1 MSRVLRILTDRY
13 GVFRTW
19 PSFVRVA
26 AWAFVWTLVISAV
39 LAPSLPRYTDRAHSP
54 DDPPSNVRYVGPIS
68 RSDFAGFL
76 PPEHDDDSFTVA
88 WIGGS
93 EVKLNTVSV
102 PGAVEN
108 RIDTVGGR
116 PLLIDSYNV
125 IAPRLIDML
134 RAVDTAIDHDA
145 DAIVM
150 ALNPAWVH
158 SEWSMRDWT
167 NLDVSNAGLLFE
179 RPATASWGALLTSPA
194 DVAWRISRALIPLVE
209 VQSRLNERADDESD
223 RLDLVE
229 TPDTPAPADTGD
241 PRLPTDPSTFWITQ
255 AYGPE
260 RVEDDDVRVR
270 TLMEGIGPGREEA
283 RFFIDAIVDRL
294 DDADVPVFMYTT
306 IFDPDSLAD
315 PAFDAAARDVEAFW
329 ASVAADVD
337 DPLIEIEPRSMSRD
351 FDSAGLFIDHVHMNN
366 AQPFG
371 EVLVERLCAQWTRTN
386 PNWSCT

>member
-1 MSRVLRILTDRY
+1 MSRVLRFLTDRY

-26 AWAFVWTLVISAV
+26 AWAVAWTLVISAV
-39 LAPSLPRYTDRAHSP
+39 LAPSLPRYTDRDHSP
-54 DDPPSNVRYVGPIS
+54 DNPPSNVRYVGPIS

-76 PPEHDDDSFTVA
+76 PPDHADGSFTVA

-93 EVKLNTVSV
+93 EVKLNQVSV

-150 ALNPAWVH
+150 ALNPAWVR

-167 NLDVSNAGLLFE
+167 NLDVSNTGLLFE
-179 RPATASWGALLTSPA
+179 RRATAAWGALLTSPA
-194 DVAWRISRALIPLVE
+194 DVAWRASRALVPLVE
-209 VQSRLNERADDESD
+209 VQSRLNERADDESAAF
-223 RLDLVE
+223 DLI
-229 TPDTPAPADTGD
+229 DDPAEPPAADTGD
-241 PRLPTDPSTFWITQ
+241 PRLPTEPSTFWITQ

-260 RVEDDDVRVR
+260 RVADDDVRVR
-270 TLMEGIGPGREEA
+270 TLMEGIGPSRDEA
-283 RFFIDAIVDRL
+283 RFFVDALIDRL
-294 DDADVPVFMYTT
+294 ADADVPVYLYTT
-306 IFDPDSLAD
+306 ILDPDSLAD
-315 PAFDAAARDVEAFW
+315 SEFDAAARDVEAFW
-329 ASVAADVD
+329 ASVADDVD
-337 DPLIEIEPRSMSRD
+337 DPLIEIQSRSLSRD
-351 FDSAGLFIDHVHMNN
+351 FDGAGLFIDHVHMND
-366 AQPFG
+366 AQPFA
-371 EVLVERLCAQWTRTN
+371 EVLVERLCAQWTRTD
-386 PNWSCT
+386 PNWSCS

>member
-1 MSRVLRILTDRY
+1 MSRVLRFLTDRY

-26 AWAFVWTLVISAV
+26 AWAVAWTLVISAV
-39 LAPSLPRYTDRAHSP
+39 LAPSLPRYTDRDHSP
-54 DDPPSNVRYVGPIS
+54 DNPPSNVRYVGPIS

-76 PPEHDDDSFTVA
+76 PPDHADGSFTVA

-93 EVKLNTVSV
+93 EVKLNQVSV

-150 ALNPAWVH
+150 ALNPAWVR

-167 NLDVSNAGLLFE
+167 NLDVSNTGLLFE
-179 RPATASWGALLTSPA
+179 RRATAAWGALLTSPA
-194 DVAWRISRALIPLVE
+194 DVAWRASRALIPLVE
-209 VQSRLNERADDESD
+209 VQSRLNERADDESEAF
-223 RLDLVE
+223 DLIDDPVE
-229 TPDTPAPADTGD
+229 PPAAATGD
-241 PRLPTDPSTFWITQ
+241 PRLPTEPSTFWITQ

-260 RVEDDDVRVR
+260 RVADDDVRVR
-270 TLMEGIGPGREEA
+270 TLIEGIGPSRDEA
-283 RFFIDAIVDRL
+283 RFFVDALIDRL
-294 DDADVPVFMYTT
+294 ADADVPVYLYTT

-315 PAFDAAARDVEAFW
+315 PEFDAAARDVEAFW
-329 ASVAADVD
+329 ASVADDVD
-337 DPLIEIEPRSMSRD
+337 DPLIEIQSRSLSRD
-351 FDSAGLFIDHVHMNN
+351 FDSAGLFIDHVHMND
-366 AQPFG
+366 AQPFAD
-371 EVLVERLCAQWTRTN
+371 VLVERLCAQWTRTD
-386 PNWSCT
+386 PNWSCS

>member
-1 MSRVLRILTDRY
+1 MSRVLRFLTDRY

-26 AWAFVWTLVISAV
+26 AWAVAWTLVISAV
-39 LAPSLPRYTDRAHSP
+39 LAPSLPRYTDRDHSP
-54 DDPPSNVRYVGPIS
+54 DNPPSNVRYVGPIS

-76 PPEHDDDSFTVA
+76 PPDHADGSFTVA

-93 EVKLNTVSV
+93 EVKLNQVSV

-150 ALNPAWVH
+150 ALNPAWVR

-167 NLDVSNAGLLFE
+167 NLDVSNTGLLFE
-179 RPATASWGALLTSPA
+179 RRATAAWGALLTSPA
-194 DVAWRISRALIPLVE
+194 DVAWRASRALIPLVE
-209 VQSRLNERADDESD
+209 VQSRLNERADDESEAF
-223 RLDLVE
+223 DLIDDPVE
-229 TPDTPAPADTGD
+229 PPAAATGD
-241 PRLPTDPSTFWITQ
+241 PRLPTEPSTFWITQ

-260 RVEDDDVRVR
+260 RVADDDVRVR
-270 TLMEGIGPGREEA
+270 PLIEGIGPSRDEA
-283 RFFIDAIVDRL
+283 RFFVDALIDRL
-294 DDADVPVFMYTT
+294 ADADVPVYLYTT

-315 PAFDAAARDVEAFW
+315 PEFDAAARDVEAFW
-329 ASVAADVD
+329 ASVADDVD
-337 DPLIEIEPRSMSRD
+337 DPLIEIQSRSLSRD
-351 FDSAGLFIDHVHMNN
+351 FDSAGLFIDHVHMND
-366 AQPFG
+366 AQPFA
-371 EVLVERLCAQWTRTN
+371 EVLVDRLCAQWTRTD
-386 PNWSCT
+386 PNWSCS

>member
-1 MSRVLRILTDRY
+1 MSRVLRFLTDRY

-26 AWAFVWTLVISAV
+26 AWAVAWTLVISAV
-39 LAPSLPRYTDRAHSP
+39 LAPSLPRYTDRDHSP
-54 DDPPSNVRYVGPIS
+54 DNPPSNVRYVGPIS

-76 PPEHDDDSFTVA
+76 PPDHADGSFTVA

-93 EVKLNTVSV
+93 EVKLNQVSV

-150 ALNPAWVH
+150 ALNPAWVR

-167 NLDVSNAGLLFE
+167 NLDVSNTGLLFE
-179 RPATASWGALLTSPA
+179 RRATAAWGALLTSPA
-194 DVAWRISRALIPLVE
+194 DVAWRASRALIPLVE
-209 VQSRLNERADDESD
+209 VQSRLNERADDESEAF
-223 RLDLVE
+223 DLIDDPVE
-229 TPDTPAPADTGD
+229 PPAAATGD
-241 PRLPTDPSTFWITQ
+241 PRLPTEPSTFWITQ

-260 RVEDDDVRVR
+260 RVADDDVRVR
-270 TLMEGIGPGREEA
+270 TLIEGIGPSRDEA
-283 RFFIDAIVDRL
+283 RFFVDALIDRL
-294 DDADVPVFMYTT
+294 ADADVPVYLYTT

-315 PAFDAAARDVEAFW
+315 PEFDAAARDVEAFW
-329 ASVAADVD
+329 ASVADDVD
-337 DPLIEIEPRSMSRD
+337 DPLIEIQSRSLSRD
-351 FDSAGLFIDHVHMNN
+351 FDSAGLFIDHVHMND
-366 AQPFG
+366 AQPFA
-371 EVLVERLCAQWTRTN
+371 EVLVDRLCAQWTRTD
-386 PNWSCT
+386 PNWSCS

>member
-1 MSRVLRILTDRY
+1 MSRVLRFLTDRY

-26 AWAFVWTLVISAV
+26 AWAVAWTLVISAV
-39 LAPSLPRYTDRAHSP
+39 LAPSLPRYTDRDHSP
-54 DDPPSNVRYVGPIS
+54 DNPPSNVRYVGPIS

-76 PPEHDDDSFTVA
+76 PPDHADGSFTVA

-93 EVKLNTVSV
+93 EVKLNQVSV

-150 ALNPAWVH
+150 ALNPAWVR

-167 NLDVSNAGLLFE
+167 NLDVSNTGLLFE
-179 RPATASWGALLTSPA
+179 RRATAAWGALLTSPA
-194 DVAWRISRALIPLVE
+194 DVAWRASRALVPLVE
-209 VQSRLNERADDESD
+209 VQSRLNERADDESAAF
-223 RLDLVE
+223 DLI
-229 TPDTPAPADTGD
+229 DDPAEPPAADTGD
-241 PRLPTDPSTFWITQ
+241 PRLPTEPSTFWITQ

-260 RVEDDDVRVR
+260 RVADDDVRVR
-270 TLMEGIGPGREEA
+270 TLMEGIGPSRDEA
-283 RFFIDAIVDRL
+283 RFFVDALIDRL
-294 DDADVPVFMYTT
+294 ADADVPVYLYTT

-315 PAFDAAARDVEAFW
+315 SEFDAAARDVEAFW
-329 ASVAADVD
+329 ASVADDVD
-337 DPLIEIEPRSMSRD
+337 DPLIEIQSRSLSRD
-351 FDSAGLFIDHVHMNN
+351 FDSAGLFIDHVHMND
-366 AQPFG
+366 AQPFA
-371 EVLVERLCAQWTRTN
+371 EVLVERLCAQWTRTD
-386 PNWSCT
+386 PNWSCS

>member
-1 MSRVLRILTDRY
+1 MSRVLRFLTDRY

-26 AWAFVWTLVISAV
+26 AWAVAWTLVISAV
-39 LAPSLPRYTDRAHSP
+39 LAPSLPRYTDRDHSP
-54 DDPPSNVRYVGPIS
+54 DNPPSNVRYVGPIS

-76 PPEHDDDSFTVA
+76 PPDHADGSFTVA

-93 EVKLNTVSV
+93 EVKLNQVSV

-150 ALNPAWVH
+150 ALNPAWVR

-167 NLDVSNAGLLFE
+167 NLDVSNTGLLFE
-179 RPATASWGALLTSPA
+179 RRATAAWGALLTSPA
-194 DVAWRISRALIPLVE
+194 DVAWRASRALIPLVE
-209 VQSRLNERADDESD
+209 VQSRLNERADDESEAF
-223 RLDLVE
+223 DLIDDPVE
-229 TPDTPAPADTGD
+229 PPAAATGD
-241 PRLPTDPSTFWITQ
+241 PRLPTEPSTFWITQ

-260 RVEDDDVRVR
+260 RVADDDVRVR
-270 TLMEGIGPGREEA
+270 TLIEGIGPSRDEA
-283 RFFIDAIVDRL
+283 RFFVDALIDRL
-294 DDADVPVFMYTT
+294 ADADVPVYLYTT

-315 PAFDAAARDVEAFW
+315 PEFDAAARDVEAFW
-329 ASVAADVD
+329 ASVADDVD
-337 DPLIEIEPRSMSRD
+337 DPLIEIQSRSLSRD
-351 FDSAGLFIDHVHMNN
+351 FDSAGLFIDHVHMND
-366 AQPFG
+366 AQPFA
-371 EVLVERLCAQWTRTN
+371 EVLVERLCAQWTRTD
-386 PNWSCT
+386 PNWSCS

>member
-1 MSRVLRILTDRY
+1 MSRVLRFLTDRY

-26 AWAFVWTLVISAV
+26 AWACVWTLVISAV
-39 LAPSLPRYTDRAHSP
+39 LAPSLPRHTDRAHSP
-54 DDPPSNVRYVGPIS
+54 DNPPSDVRYVGPIS
-68 RSDFAGFL
+68 RTDFAGFL
-76 PPEHDDDSFTVA
+76 PPEHADGSFTVA

-93 EVKLNTVSV
+93 EVKLNQVSV

-108 RIDTVGGR
+108 RIDSVGGR

-150 ALNPAWVH
+150 ALNPAWVR

-167 NLDVSNAGLLFE
+167 NLDVSNLGLLFE

-194 DVAWRISRALIPLVE
+194 DIAWRVSRALIPLVE
-209 VQSRLNERADDESD
+209 VQSRLNERADDESA
-223 RLDLVE
+223 RLDVI
-229 TPDTPAPADTGD
+229 DAPGEPVAADAGD
-241 PRLPTDPSTFWITQ
+241 PRLPTEPSTFWITQ

-260 RVEDDDVRVR
+260 WIEDDDVRVR
-270 TLMEGIGPGREEA
+270 TLIEGIGPSRDEA
-283 RFFIDAIVDRL
+283 RFFVDALIDRL
-294 DDADVPVFMYTT
+294 DEADVPVFMYTT

-315 PAFDAAARDVEAFW
+315 PDFDAAARDVEDFW
-329 ASVAADVD
+329 AEVAAGID

-351 FDSAGLFIDHVHMNN
+351 FDSTGLFIDHVHMND

-371 EVLVERLCAQWTRTN
+371 EVLVGRLCAQWSRID
-386 PNWSCT
+386 PKWSCS

>member
-1 MSRVLRILTDRY
+1 MSRVLRFLTDRY

-26 AWAFVWTLVISAV
+26 AWTVVWTLVISAV

-54 DDPPSNVRYVGPIS
+54 DNPPSNVRYVGPIS

-76 PPEHDDDSFTVA
+76 PPDHADGSFTVA

-93 EVKLNTVSV
+93 EVKLNLVSV

-150 ALNPAWVH
+150 ALNPAWVR

-167 NLDVSNAGLLFE
+167 NLDVSNTGLLFE
-179 RPATASWGALLTSPA
+179 RRATAAWGALLTSPA
-194 DVAWRISRALIPLVE
+194 DVAWRASRALIPLVE
-209 VQSRLNERADDESD
+209 VQSRLNERADDESATF
-223 RLDLVE
+223 DLIH
-229 TPDTPAPADTGD
+229 DPAEPPAADTGD
-241 PRLPTDPSTFWITQ
+241 PRLPIEPSTFWITQ
-255 AYGPE
+255 EYGPE
-260 RVEDDDVRVR
+260 RVADDDVRVR
-270 TLMEGIGPGREEA
+270 TLMEGIGPSRDEA
-283 RFFIDAIVDRL
+283 RFFVDALIDRL
-294 DDADVPVFMYTT
+294 ADADVPVYLYTT

-315 PAFDAAARDVEAFW
+315 PEFDAAARDVEAFW
-329 ASVAADVD
+329 ASVAGDVD
-337 DPLIEIEPRSMSRD
+337 DPLIEIQSRSLSRD
-351 FDSAGLFIDHVHMNN
+351 FDGAGLFIDHVHMND
-366 AQPFG
+366 AQPFA
-371 EVLVERLCAQWTRTN
+371 EVLVERLCAQWTRTD
-386 PNWSCT
+386 PNWSCS